1 MKNNK
6 GWTKLLKCAP
16 IACFYKKNDKSN
28 DKNNI
33 NNNRYDVL

>member
-6 GWTKLLKCAP
+6 GWTKLLKRAP
-16 IACFYKKNDKSN
+16 IACFHKKNNKSN